1 MMKRLKN
8 LFIFSMVLILTF
20 SVTASINQANRYS
33 AQAAPNES
41 KMPDHVQALLKKAL
55 AEPNPNPVIG
65 IGRGTDYTKVTLEAI
80 KNADGINNLIKKGDL
95 VLIKPNICGFSQA
108 GSPQITDY
116 RVVETIVKQAAEL
129 GASKIVIAEGTIT
142 GNAFE
147 SSALKMN
154 KYDLIQGVELINLN
168 ALDKENCYKL
178 KPLKSLT
185 GAELYIPKIY
195 MDADVVINVAKLKTH
210 FQPDAVISLS
220 LKNSFGVP
228 PGKIYGTGYKNG
240 LHMLGL
246 KEAII
251 DLNRIRKPDLSLIEG
266 IVGGEGYGPLYNT
279 PVKSNIIF
287 AGKDLAALDTVA
299 LTFMG
304 FKVDEVPHVLLA
316 GKEGLGITDLS
327 KIKIVGAD
335 LNAVKMKKFE
345 R

>member
-1 MMKRLKN
+1 MMKLIKN
-8 LFIFSMVLILTF
+8 LIIFSMILILAF
-20 SVTASINQANRYS
+20 SLTAGINQANRYT
-33 AQAAPNES
+33 AQAANDSAIPG
-41 KMPDHVQALLKKAL
+41 HVGGLLKKAM
-55 AEPNPNPVIG
+55 AGPDPNPIVG
-65 IGRGTDYTKVTLEAI
+65 IGRGTDYAKVTMEAVT
-80 KNADGINNLIKKGDL
+80 NAGGLNTLIKKGDV
-95 VLIKPNICGFSQA
+95 VLIKPNICGYAAA
-108 GSPQITDY
+108 GAPIITDY
-116 RVVETIVKQAAEL
+116 RTVEAIVKKAAEL
-129 GASKIVIAEGTIT
+129 GASKIVIAEGTIS

-147 SSALKMN
+147 SSLVRLN
-154 KYDLIQGVELINLN
+154 KYDTIQGVQLINLN
-168 ALDKENCYKL
+168 AFDKDDCYKL
-178 KPLKSLT
+178 KPQKSLT
-185 GAELYIPKIY
+185 GAEFYIPKIF

-210 FQPDAVISLS
+210 FQPEAVISLS

-251 DLNRIRKPDLSLIEG
+251 DLNRIRKPDLSVIEG
-266 IVGGEGYGPLYNT
+266 IVGGEGYGPLYND
-279 PVKSNIIF
+279 PVKSEIIF

-304 FKVDEVPHVLLA
+304 FNVEEVPHVALA

-335 LNAVKMKKFE
+335 LNAIKMKKFE